1 MHSHRKPIFLPFAFL
16 KSSLVKVPALAA
28 EENLY
33 FSVINLIIWKCNE
46 SYYGT
51 VSLFVLEETK

>member
-1 MHSHRKPIFLPFAFL
+1 M
-16 KSSLVKVPALAA
+16 KVPALAA